1 MTVLVNSCYFI
12 SVADYSWE
20 LPEELLSLRLF
31 VQISSHLFIIYIH
44 WGIEKKSFWD
54 IDINSQLWSMEYIW
68 KMFRLMPFSI
78 LMLAAH
84 FNWNFEKLKVLT

>member
-1 MTVLVNSCYFI
+1 MTVLGNSCYFI
-12 SVADYSWE
+12 SVADYFWE

-44 WGIEKKSFWD
+44 WGIEKKFLD
-54 IDINSQLWSMEYIW
+54 IHINSQLWSMEYTW
-68 KMFRLMPFSI
+68 KMLRLIPFSI